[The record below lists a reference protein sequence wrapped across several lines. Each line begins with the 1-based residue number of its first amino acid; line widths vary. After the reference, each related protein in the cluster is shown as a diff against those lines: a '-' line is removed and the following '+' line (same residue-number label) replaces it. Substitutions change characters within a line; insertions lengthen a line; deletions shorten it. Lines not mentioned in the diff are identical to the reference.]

1 MKTAKWTISI
11 TRDIYRMV
19 EVNDINKESKY
30 KLLPLYTSVN
40 KYPVSNG
47 KHMQEVLQSSQKH
60 CH

>member
-11 TRDIYRMV
+11 TRDIRSMIIIKNQYT
-19 EVNDINKESKY
+19 NCC
-30 KLLPLYTSVN
+30 PLYTSVN